1 MIIIFISWFLV
12 LLYVLFILR
21 FYWSWTQL
29 KVIELTTTQAQKISM
44 VIAIRNEEEQL
55 TDLFKSIQDLDYPKS
70 HYEVILVNDHSDD
83 SSLLLMEQ
91 FKSSDP
97 ELNISIITLSEKEI
111 GKKAAL
117 KNAFTKT
124 KYDIIQCT
132 DGDCILPQYWL
143 QHCAQAFKNPKTK
156 LISGGIK
163 LIHDLSFFQRIQ
175 SLELLS
181 LIASGGAAIGM
192 QKPIMSNGANM
203 AFRKEILEI
212 NNEDVLQSHLASGDD
227 VFLLQEVKK
236 VYGAEAISFIKDQN
250 YWVQTKAEPKVSEWI
265 NQRLRWVSKS
275 AGYKDQFLVFT
286 SLLVFLV
293 NLVLVILFI
302 GSFFYFQLVNTL
314 LYLFI
319 LKGITDY
326 IFLKQSASDSSQK
339 HLVKWFIPLNFIYPF
354 FISYTAIAGQFKGF
368 TWKNRVYKK

>member
-12 LLYVLFILR
+12 LLYVLLILR

-29 KVIELTTTQAQKISM
+29 EVKEINTTKNQKISI

-55 TDLFKSIQDLDYPKS
+55 AALFKSIRNLDYPKS

-83 SSLLLMEQ
+83 LSLFLIKQ
-91 FKSSDP
+91 FKSSNS
-97 ELNISIITLSEKEI
+97 ELDICITSLSEKET
-111 GKKAAL
+111 GKKEAL
-117 KNAFTKT
+117 KNAFSKA
-124 KYDIIQCT
+124 KYAIIQCT
-132 DGDCILPQYWL
+132 DGDCILPKYWL
-143 QHCAQAFKNPKTK
+143 QHCAMAFENHKTK

-163 LIHDLSFFQRIQ
+163 LIHDRSFFQRIQ

-212 NNEDVLQSHLASGDD
+212 KNEDVLKSHLASGDD

-236 VYGAEAISFIKDQN
+236 VYGAEAISFIKNQS
-250 YWVQTKAEPKVSEWI
+250 YWVETKAEQKVSEWI

-275 AGYKDQFLVFT
+275 AGYKDQFLIFT
-286 SLLVFLV
+286 SLLVFLS
-293 NLVLVILFI
+293 NLLLVLLSL
-302 GSFFYFQLVNTL
+302 GSFFYSQLTFTL

-326 IFLKQSASDSSQK
+326 IFLKQSAADSSQK
-339 HLVKWFIPLNFIYPF
+339 HLLKWFIPLNFIYPF

-368 TWKNRVYKK
+368 TWKDRVYKK

>member
-12 LLYVLFILR
+12 LLYVLLILR
-21 FYWSWTQL
+21 FYWSWNQL
-29 KVIELTTTQAQKISM
+29 EIKEINTTKPHKISI
-44 VIAIRNEEEQL
+44 VIAIRNEEKQL
-55 TDLFKSIQDLDYPKS
+55 AKLFKSIINLDYPKS

-83 SSLLLMEQ
+83 SSLLLIEQ
-91 FKSSDP
+91 FKSSIP
-97 ELNISIITLSEKEI
+97 EIDICITSLSENET

-117 KNAFTKT
+117 KNAFSKA
-124 KYDIIQCT
+124 KYKIIQCT
-132 DGDCILPQYWL
+132 DGDCILPKYWL
-143 QHCAQAFKNPKTK
+143 QYCAKAFENHKTK

-163 LIHDLSFFQRIQ
+163 LVHDLSFFQRIQ

-212 NNEDVLQSHLASGDD
+212 KNEDVLKSHLASGDD

-236 VYGAEAISFIKDQN
+236 VYGAEAIFFIKNQN
-250 YWVQTKAEPKVSEWI
+250 YWVETKAEPKFSEWI

-275 AGYKDQFLVFT
+275 AGYKDRFLVFT

-293 NLVLVILFI
+293 NLILVILFI
-302 GSFFYFQLVNTL
+302 GSFFYFQLINTL
-314 LYLFI
+314 LYLLI

-339 HLVKWFIPLNFIYPF
+339 HLLKWFIPLNFIYPF

-368 TWKNRVYKK
+368 VWKDRIYKK

>member
-1 MIIIFISWFLV
+1 MIIISISWFLV
-12 LLYVLFILR
+12 LLYILLILR

-29 KVIELTTTQAQKISM
+29 EIQEINTTKSHKISI
-44 VIAIRNEEEQL
+44 VIAIRNEEKQL
-55 TDLFKSIQDLDYPKS
+55 AELFKSIINLDYPKS
-70 HYEVILVNDHSDD
+70 HYEVILINDHSND
-83 SSLLLMEQ
+83 SSLFLMDQ
-91 FKSSDP
+91 FKSSNTEIDIH
-97 ELNISIITLSEKEI
+97 ISSLIKKES

-117 KNAFTKT
+117 KNAFSKA

-132 DGDCILPQYWL
+132 DGDCILPKYWL
-143 QHCAQAFKNPKTK
+143 QHCAKAFENHKTK

-163 LIHDLSFFQRIQ
+163 LTPDPSFFKSIQ
-175 SLELLS
+175 SLEILS
-181 LIASGGAAIGM
+181 LIASGAAAIGIE
-192 QKPIMSNGANM
+192 KPIMSNGANM

-212 NNEDVLQSHLASGDD
+212 KNEDVLKSHLASGDD

-236 VYGAEAISFIKDQN
+236 AFGSESISFIKNQN
-250 YWVQTKAEPKVSEWI
+250 YWVETKAEPRISEWI

-275 AGYKDQFLVFT
+275 AGYKDHFLIFT
-286 SLLVFLV
+286 SLLVFLA
-293 NLVLVILFI
+293 NLALIILLL
-302 GSFFYFQLVNTL
+302 GSFFYLQLASTL

-339 HLVKWFIPLNFIYPF
+339 YLLKWFIPLNFIYPF
-354 FISYTAIAGQFKGF
+354 FITYTAIAGQFKGF